1 MTTEKAHN
9 TSEKTKKKIMG
20 MIPGSMGIMSVVA
33 SRSGVNRNTVALYA
47 KLYPEVR
54 EALDAER
61 ENIIDLSES
70 KLVTAINGGEAWAI
84 ALALK
89 TLGKSRGYV
98 EKQEVQNSGEVTV
111 KVVYQGDNEGN
122 ND

>member
-1 MTTEKAHN
+1 
-9 TSEKTKKKIMG
+9 
-20 MIPGSMGIMSVVA
+20 MSVVA
-33 SRSGVNRNTVALYA
+33 SRCQLNRNTIALYA
-47 KLYPEVR
+47 KTYPEVR

-89 TLGKSRGYV
+89 TLGKGRGYV
-98 EKQEVQNSGEVTV
+98 EKQEVQSSGEVTV
-111 KVVYQGDNEGN
+111 KVVYQGENEGN